1 MLIDE
6 EQPEGEILNPGLLR
20 KVSSWTHHPCTAAQG
35 GHLTWVNLSPF
46 ETIWIH
52 LNPSDSI
59 SICLNPSLS
68 ISSIQIWIWIYL
80 NSSEPIQIHLNS
92 SESIWTHLNPYK
104 SFWSHQSQTNPVRR
118 QGETTFQLQPA
129 QRSQQVGLGSLS
141 SSPAMLCEQI
151 NFLINWSRGFLLSP
165 NIIKKVLS
173 LPEKGLEQQGQ
184 TKWRRQN
191 QFQQPRFQIP
201 RAPSSVCVLY
211 FLLTIRH
218 FLPSRP
224 NC

>member
-52 LNPSDSI
+52 LNLSDSI

-80 NSSEPIQIHLNS
+80 NSSEPIQIHTNP
-92 SESIWTHLNPYK
+92 SELIWIHTNLSEVIKVN
-104 SFWSHQSQTNPVRR
+104 TNPVRR

-191 QFQQPRFQIP
+191 QLQQPRFQIS

-211 FLLTIRH
+211 FFLTIRY